1 MAESELAVRNVL
13 VRTLT
18 RVGKYA
24 PSTSAAAMSFA
35 FVLNE
40 QGRFRE
46 AEVMA
51 KAALEILDTI
61 GAPEGSFMRMGARKA
76 IGDSLV
82 GREEWG
88 AANQQYL
95 ALRKTAESDEYNRR
109 VVRGTTE
116 SNLAAIKSGEAARA
130 LQVLKPRLDEY
141 VKNLGENHYQ
151 TGETRGVYA
160 MALAVTG
167 EKELA
172 LREFRD
178 ALRVLLSPE
187 AAASETQGL
196 ALRHLRLRQIIDG
209 YMTLLWEIRGT
220 DIEKKA
226 GVDAA
231 EESFRLADAARGGS
245 VQQALAASAAR
256 SAANQPG
263 LGELIR
269 KEQDLRQEIASL
281 YDFLLRMMGTP
292 PEQQLPKVIADMR
305 TRIGAIGKERTQL
318 SAQIAKQF
326 PDYAA
331 LVNPRAATLA
341 EARRAMRPGEAL
353 LSVLSTADRSFVW
366 VLNPAGQVS
375 FHSTTLGEREIH
387 RIVDKL
393 RTSVDPGDLALE
405 RLPAFDF
412 AGAYRIYS
420 GLFAPGEAIW
430 SQAKTLI
437 VTAAGSLGQIPLAIL
452 PTQAVSPV
460 RAAGTPLFSEYAA
473 VPWLAKRVAIADVPT
488 VTALVR
494 LRSLPAGNA
503 QRSPFAGFGDPQF
516 SREASTVAVAATR
529 GVRLRSLTIERVSES
544 NLPAAVTGAVAV
556 SAAAAAATG
565 WTAYSQISPLP
576 DTREEIL
583 SIARALGADAQKDV
597 YLGLDAN
604 KKKVMQTDLSKR
616 RIVAFATHGLIPGDL
631 PGLDQPALALAAL
644 EDGKE
649 SPLLTLDDVL
659 GLKLDADWVVLSAC
673 NTAAGDGQGAEA
685 VSGLG
690 RGFFYAGTRA
700 LLVTHWPVETV
711 SARKL
716 VSGIFER
723 YAKEPAL
730 TRAQAVQGAMLAV
743 MADRAENF
751 SYAHPLFWAP
761 YALIGDGG
769 R

>member
-1 MAESELAVRNVL
+1 
-13 VRTLT
+13 
-18 RVGKYA
+18 
-24 PSTSAAAMSFA
+24 
-35 FVLNE
+35 
-40 QGRFRE
+40 
-46 AEVMA
+46 
-51 KAALEILDTI
+51 
-61 GAPEGSFMRMGARKA
+61 
-76 IGDSLV
+76 
-82 GREEWG
+82 
-88 AANQQYL
+88 
-95 ALRKTAESDEYNRR
+95 
-109 VVRGTTE
+109 
-116 SNLAAIKSGEAARA
+116 
-130 LQVLKPRLDEY
+130 
-141 VKNLGENHYQ
+141 
-151 TGETRGVYA
+151 
-160 MALAVTG
+160 MALAATG
-167 EKELA
+167 AREPA
-172 LREFRD
+172 LGEFRE

-187 AAASETQGL
+187 AAAFETQGL
-196 ALRHLRLRQIIDG
+196 ALRHLRLRQIIDA
-209 YMTLLWEIRGT
+209 YMTLLWEIKGT
-220 DIEKKA
+220 ELEKKA
-226 GVDAA
+226 GLNAA

-256 SAANQPG
+256 AAANQPG

-269 KEQDLRQEIASL
+269 KEQDLRQEVASL

-292 PEQQLPKVIADMR
+292 PEEQLPKVIADMR
-305 TRIGAIGKERTQL
+305 SRVAAITKERTQL

-331 LVNPRAATLA
+331 LVNPRAATFA
-341 EARRAMRPGEAL
+341 EARQALRPGEAL
-353 LSVLSTADRSFVW
+353 MSILSSADRSFVW
-366 VLNPAGQVS
+366 GVNAAGQVS
-375 FHSTTLGEREIH
+375 FHSSALGEREI
-387 RIVDKL
+387 RKFVAGL
-393 RTSVDPGDLALE
+393 RASLDPGDVALE
-405 RLPAFDF
+405 RMVAFDF
-412 AGAYRIYS
+412 AGAHRLYS
-420 GLFAPGEAIW
+420 ELIAPGE
-430 SQAKTLI
+430 SVLSNAKTLI
-437 VTAAGSLGQIPLAIL
+437 VTASGALAQIPLGIL
-452 PTQAVSPV
+452 PTQAVTPV
-460 RAAGTPLFSEYAA
+460 HAPGSALFSEYAA
-473 VPWLAKRVAIADVPT
+473 VPWLAKRVATADVPT

-494 LRSLPAGNA
+494 LRALPAGSA
-503 QRSPFAGFGDPQF
+503 QRQAFAGFGDPQF
-516 SREASTVAVAATR
+516 SREATTAAAAGTR
-529 GVRLRSLTIERVSES
+529 SVRLRSLQIARVSEAV
-544 NLPAAVTGAVAV
+544 LPDAAAGV
-556 SAAAAAATG
+556 AAAAAAVAGASATAAVTAPAPPPQPVG

-583 SIARALGADAQKDV
+583 SIARALGADTQKDV

-604 KKKVMQTDLSKR
+604 KRRVMQTDLSRR

-649 SPLLTLDDVL
+649 SPLLTLEDVL

-723 YAKEPAL
+723 YAREPNL

-743 MADRAENF
+743 MADRAENY